1 MLWGSFGTVHLIT
14 LAIAAAITVGLYF
27 LLKHL
32 PARVRTVLMVV
43 MSCSGLVAVVYNLVA
58 WGSPLEYLPLH
69 MCSISA
75 ILLPIAVLSRNKYI
89 GNLLLIW
96 CLGSLLA
103 LVFNQGQANY
113 EIPSA
118 AFFIYYIPHVL
129 EFAVMLYL
137 FKFRYI
143 QKDFRTIPISLGLT
157 LGIYSAVHLVNLAL
171 NEYYIAH
178 NVTDMYG
185 NVVESNYMFSMTP
198 TTPIFDFF
206 WSIIPYRYWY
216 MYAAVLV
223 LAVYLGAVY
232 SPDIVRAI
240 RAKRKRSTHAK
251 QS

>member
-1 MLWGSFGTVHLIT
+1 MLWGSFGLVHLVT
-14 LAIAAAITVGLYF
+14 LVIAAALTVGLYF
-27 LLKHL
+27 ALKYL
-32 PARVRTVLMVV
+32 PTRVRTVCLAV
-43 MSCSGLVAVVYNLVA
+43 MSCAGLVAVVYNLVA

-75 ILLPIAVLSRNKYI
+75 ILLPIAVLTRNRYI

-103 LVFNQGQANY
+103 LVFNQAQAEY

-137 FKFRYI
+137 FKFKYI
-143 QKDFRTIPISLGLT
+143 KKDYRTIPVSIGLT
-157 LGIYSAVHLVNLAL
+157 VAIYTAVHFVNLAL

-178 NVTDMYG
+178 SVTDSAG
-185 NVVESNYMFSMTP
+185 NIVESNYMFSMTP

-216 MYAAVLV
+216 MYVAVLV
-223 LAVYLGAVY
+223 LVIYLGAVY
-232 SPDIVRAI
+232 APDMVRAI
-240 RAKRKRSTHAK
+240 KARKHTAKDA
-251 QS
+251 